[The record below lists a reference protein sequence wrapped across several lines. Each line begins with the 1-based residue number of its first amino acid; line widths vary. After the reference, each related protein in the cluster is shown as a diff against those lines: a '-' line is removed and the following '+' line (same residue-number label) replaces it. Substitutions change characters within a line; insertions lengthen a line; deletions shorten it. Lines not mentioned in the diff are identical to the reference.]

1 MMIFVFILFSNN
13 KKLFSKFK
21 THNEFNEA
29 ENNKILLLVEGH
41 EKKIFHHGFF
51 YFHR

>member
-29 ENNKILLLVEGH
+29 ENKILLLVEGH